1 MESTLIPMGQAAK
14 QAARQLQH
22 LSTAQKNQFLF
33 SLAQQLRQSEVDI
46 LAANAADLAEA
57 GHLSVAMQDRL
68 RLDAER
74 LESIALE
81 VEQVASLADPV
92 GEVFD
97 QRELEN
103 GLRLH
108 RRRVPLGVVG
118 VIYEARPNVT
128 VDIASL
134 CLKSGNA
141 SILRGG
147 KETVQT
153 NLALMVCIQ
162 ATLAQHDL
170 PAAAVQLIASP
181 DRQLVADL
189 LKLDAYVD
197 MIIPRGGS
205 GLHRFC
211 LENSTIPVITGG
223 IGVCHLFADAELD
236 IERAVPVIV
245 NAKVQR
251 PTVCNALDTLL
262 VHQASAQ
269 ALLPLLAES
278 LKPYA
283 VELRADPVAYAILA
297 ACEYPHLRAAE
308 AADFGTEF
316 LALVLSIRCL
326 ENLEQALD
334 HISDYGSGHSDGILT
349 THQAHARRFQLD
361 VDSAAVY
368 VNASTRFTDGAQFGL
383 GAEVAVSTQKLHARG
398 PMALEGLTTYKWLVE
413 GDWSVRA

>member
-1 MESTLIPMGQAAK
+1 
-14 QAARQLQH
+14 
-22 LSTAQKNQFLF
+22 
-33 SLAQQLRQSEVDI
+33 
-46 LAANAADLAEA
+46 
-57 GHLSVAMQDRL
+57 
-68 RLDAER
+68 
-74 LESIALE
+74 
-81 VEQVASLADPV
+81 
-92 GEVFD
+92 
-97 QRELEN
+97 
-103 GLRLH
+103 
-108 RRRVPLGVVG
+108 VPLGVVG

-153 NLALMVCIQ
+153 NLALMACIQ
-162 ATLAQHDL
+162 KTLAEQGL
-170 PAAAVQLIASP
+170 PAAAVQLISDP
-181 DRQLVADL
+181 DRELVAQL
-189 LKLDAYVD
+189 LRLDAYVD

-223 IGVCHLFADAELD
+223 IGVCHLYADAELET
-236 IERAVPVIV
+236 ERAVPVIV

-262 VHQASAQ
+262 VHPDCASTLLPALAA
-269 ALLPLLAES
+269 ALLP
-278 LKPYA
+278 YG
-283 VELRADPVAYAILA
+283 VELRADADSFAIFK
-297 ACEYPHLRAAE
+297 ACEYPHLVAAE

-316 LALVLSIRCL
+316 LDLILSVRIV
-326 ENLEQALD
+326 EGLEQALD
-334 HISDYGSGHSDGILT
+334 HISEHSTGHSDGILT
-349 THQAHARRFQLD
+349 TIPAHAQRFQLD

-413 GDWSVRA
+413 GDWSVRP